1 MKSPQTTY
9 MPLLEIWKA
18 TKDSVLMMNLE
29 TIVKMAGDGQLKD
42 GSETSTELRQFLT
55 EVDSKKLAEY
65 ATYCTDHAFTKSGQ
79 VLQDV
84 VNEIGRRLG
93 FTAENGRYQG
103 IRSDIGYDGI
113 WSVGSDSLVIEVKT
127 TNAYTIKLD
136 VIATYRN
143 RLAEAGRVPHDSPI
157 LIVIGRD
164 ETESLEA
171 QVRGS
176 RHSLAMRIIGIE
188 ALIKLMEVNLSTSSK
203 EVTEKIHTILKPI
216 EYTRIDKIVDVIFTA
231 AEDKDFDI
239 DSVGEPL
246 DYQDKN
252 GQKVYATPQST
263 PKVIIEKKKQN
274 AIEVLGLKLDK
285 VLVKKKYSLYSDQ
298 NEIIHAA
305 VAISKRYERSEGF
318 YWYAYHEVQRQ
329 FLSESSDSFMVFGM
343 SDLDVVFALPYLKL
357 EELRD
362 KLNSTIREDGREYKH
377 IFIYVDGGK
386 YTMRLKAG
394 EEVDLSSYRI

>member
-1 MKSPQTTY
+1 
-9 MPLLEIWKA
+9 MPLLEIWRA
-18 TKDSVLMMNLE
+18 TKDSVLSMNLE
-29 TIVKMAGDGQLKD
+29 TVVKMAGDGQLKD
-42 GSETSTELRQFLT
+42 GSETSIEFRQFLT

-65 ATYCTDHAFTKSGQ
+65 ATYCTDHAFVNSGQ

-93 FTAENGRYQG
+93 FSAENGRYQG
-103 IRSDIGYDGI
+103 VRNDIGYDGI

-136 VIATYRN
+136 VIATYRD
-143 RLAEAGRVPHDSPI
+143 RLADAGRVSHDSPI

-176 RHSLAMRIIGIE
+176 RHAWAMRIIGMD

-203 EVTEKIHTILKPI
+203 EVTEKIHAILKPI
-216 EYTRIDKIVDVIFTA
+216 EYTRIDKIVDVIFSA
-231 AEDKDFDI
+231 AEDKDLDI

-246 DYQDKN
+246 DYQDKT

-263 PKVIIEKKKQN
+263 PREIIEKKKQN
-274 AIEVLGLKLDK
+274 AIEVLSSKLNK

-298 NEIIHAA
+298 NGNVHAA
-305 VAISKRYERSEGF
+305 VAISKRYERSEDF

-329 FLSESSDSFMVFGM
+329 FLSESITGFMVFGM
-343 SDLDVVFALPYLKL
+343 SDLDVVFAVPYSKL
-357 EELRD
+357 EELRER
-362 KLNSTIREDGREYKH
+362 LNSTIRDDGREYKH
-377 IFIYVDGGK
+377 IFIYLDGEK

-394 EEVDLSSYRI
+394 EEIDLISYKI

>member
-1 MKSPQTTY
+1 
-9 MPLLEIWKA
+9 MPLLQIWKA

-42 GSETSTELRQFLT
+42 GSETSAEFRKFLT

-65 ATYCTDHAFTKSGQ
+65 ATYCTDHAFTNSGQ

-103 IRSDIGYDGI
+103 VRNDIGYDGI
-113 WSVGSDSLVIEVKT
+113 WSAGSDSLVIEVKT

-136 VIATYRN
+136 VIAAYRD
-143 RLAEAGRVPHDSPI
+143 RLAEVGKVLHDSPI

-176 RHSLAMRIIGIE
+176 RHAWAMRIIGIE
-188 ALIKLMEVNLSTSSK
+188 ALIRLMEVNLSTSSK

-231 AEDKDFDI
+231 SEDKDLDI
-239 DSVGEPL
+239 DGVGEPL
-246 DYQDKN
+246 DYQDKT

-263 PKVIIEKKKQN
+263 PKEIIEKKKQN
-274 AIEVLGLKLDK
+274 AIEILGLKLDK

-298 NEIIHAA
+298 NGSVHAA
-305 VAISKRYERSEGF
+305 VAISKRYERTEIF

-329 FLSESSDSFMVFGM
+329 FLSESIDGFMIFGM

-362 KLNSTIREDGREYKH
+362 KLNSTIREDKLEYKH
-377 IFIYVDGGK
+377 IFIYVDGEK

-394 EEVDLSSYRI
+394 EEIDLSACRI

>member
-1 MKSPQTTY
+1 

-42 GSETSTELRQFLT
+42 GTETSTEFRQFLT

-65 ATYCTDHAFTKSGQ
+65 ATFCTDHAFTNSGQ

-103 IRSDIGYDGI
+103 VRNDIGYDGI
-113 WSVGSDSLVIEVKT
+113 WSDGSDSLVIEVKT

-136 VIATYRN
+136 VIVAYRD

-176 RHSLAMRIIGIE
+176 RHAWAMRIIGIE

-203 EVTEKIHTILKPI
+203 EVTEKIHAILKPI

-231 AEDKDFDI
+231 SEDKDLDI
-239 DSVGEPL
+239 DGIGEPL
-246 DYQDKN
+246 DYQDKT

-263 PKVIIEKKKQN
+263 PKEIIEKKKQN
-274 AIEVLGLKLDK
+274 AIEVMGLKLDK

-298 NEIIHAA
+298 NGSLHAA
-305 VAISKRYERSEGF
+305 VAISKRYERSEVF

-329 FLSESSDSFMVFGM
+329 FLSESSDGFMVFGM
-343 SDLDVVFALPYLKL
+343 SDLDTVFALPYIKL

-377 IFIYVDGGK
+377 IFIYVKGEK
-386 YTMRLKAG
+386 FTMRLKAG
-394 EEVDLSSYRI
+394 EEIDLSSYRI

>member
-1 MKSPQTTY
+1 

-42 GSETSTELRQFLT
+42 GSETSTEFRQFLT

-65 ATYCTDHAFTKSGQ
+65 ATFCTDHAFTNSGQ

-103 IRSDIGYDGI
+103 VRNDIGYDGI
-113 WSVGSDSLVIEVKT
+113 WSDGPDSLVIEVKT

-136 VIATYRN
+136 VIVAYRD

-176 RHSLAMRIIGIE
+176 RHAWAMRIIGIE
-188 ALIKLMEVNLSTSSK
+188 ALIKLMEVNLSTTSK
-203 EVTEKIHTILKPI
+203 EVTEKIHAILKPI

-231 AEDKDFDI
+231 SEDKDLDI
-239 DSVGEPL
+239 DGIGEPL
-246 DYQDKN
+246 DYQDKT

-263 PKVIIEKKKQN
+263 PKEIIEKKKQN

-298 NEIIHAA
+298 NGSLHAA
-305 VAISKRYERSEGF
+305 VAISKRYERSEVF

-329 FLSESSDSFMVFGM
+329 FLSESSDGFMVFGM
-343 SDLDVVFALPYLKL
+343 SDLDTVFALPYVKL

-377 IFIYVDGGK
+377 IFIYVKGEK
-386 YTMRLKAG
+386 FTMRLKAG
-394 EEVDLSSYRI
+394 EEIDLSSYRI

>member
-1 MKSPQTTY
+1 
-9 MPLLEIWKA
+9 MPLLEIWRA
-18 TKDSVLMMNLE
+18 TKDSVLSMNLE
-29 TIVKMAGDGQLKD
+29 TVVKMAGDGQLKD
-42 GSETSTELRQFLT
+42 GSETSIEFRQFLT

-65 ATYCTDHAFTKSGQ
+65 ATYCTDHAFVNSGQ

-93 FTAENGRYQG
+93 FSAENGRYQG
-103 IRSDIGYDGI
+103 VRNDIGYDGI

-136 VIATYRN
+136 VIATYRD
-143 RLAEAGRVPHDSPI
+143 RLADAGRVSHDSPI

-176 RHSLAMRIIGIE
+176 RHAWAMRIIGMD

-203 EVTEKIHTILKPI
+203 EVTEKIHAILKPI
-216 EYTRIDKIVDVIFTA
+216 EYTRIDKIVDVIFSA
-231 AEDKDFDI
+231 AEDKDLDI

-246 DYQDKN
+246 DYQDKT

-263 PKVIIEKKKQN
+263 PREIIEKKKQN
-274 AIEVLGLKLDK
+274 AIEVLSFKLNK

-298 NEIIHAA
+298 NGNVHAA
-305 VAISKRYERSEGF
+305 VAISKRYERSEDF

-329 FLSESSDSFMVFGM
+329 FLSESITGFMVFGM
-343 SDLDVVFALPYLKL
+343 SDLDVVFAVPYSKL
-357 EELRD
+357 EELRER
-362 KLNSTIREDGREYKH
+362 LNSTIRDDGREYKH
-377 IFIYVDGGK
+377 IFIYLDGEK

-394 EEVDLSSYRI
+394 EEIDLISYKI